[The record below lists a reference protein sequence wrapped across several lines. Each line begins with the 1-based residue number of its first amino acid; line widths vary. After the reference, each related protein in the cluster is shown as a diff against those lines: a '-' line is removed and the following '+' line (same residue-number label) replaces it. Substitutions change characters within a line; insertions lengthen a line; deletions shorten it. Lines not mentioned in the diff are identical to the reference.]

1 MDAYIHRDIFG
12 TKKHLFIH
20 TSGEYSWREYL
31 PADAWVFSCQG
42 QALNSVNSIMKLMS
56 VEQPSL
62 EFPEHVRSLRDGL
75 DVHVGT
81 VPWHLVLSKKQ
92 FSSWC
97 SGLVKRVRDA
107 IQQFSSNRY
116 ASTFISSARFLSELR
131 PASIDID
138 RLQGYLAAEDNAT
151 IRTTLISAAPGEGDL
166 AEKVT
171 YSMVDTSTGR
181 LVVRSGPQVLTL
193 PKKYRDIF
201 CSKHK
206 GGTVYQVDF
215 VSLEPRV
222 ARLIS
227 GAPSP
232 QDVYEAISKEIF
244 SGELER
250 KEVKLAVL
258 CALYGGSA
266 RRLSNMLSG
275 RASAPD
281 VIRKVR
287 KYFAVAD
294 LTTRLTAQLEEQG
307 YIENFYG
314 RRLHPTSDSKN
325 LMISHFLQSTA
336 VDVALKGFSQ
346 LVQQHCRGLKV
357 DPLLVIHDALLLDV
371 HPSHD
376 EQFKSLAKEGVLL
389 DGLGS
394 FPLSLDVVS
403 RSA

>member
-12 TKKHLFIH
+12 TKRHLFIH
-20 TSGEYSWREYL
+20 TSGEYSWTERI
-31 PADAWVFSCQG
+31 PDDAWVFSREA
-42 QALNSVNSIMKLMS
+42 ALRSVNSIMRLLS
-56 VEQPSL
+56 IELPGL
-62 EFPEHVRSLRDGL
+62 EFEEHVRSLREGL

-81 VPWHLVLSKKQ
+81 VPWHLILSKKQ
-92 FSSWC
+92 FGSWC
-97 SGLVKRVRDA
+97 SGLVERVGGA
-107 IQQFSSNRY
+107 VQQFSSDRY
-116 ASTFISSARFLSELR
+116 APTFISNGQFLSELR
-131 PASIDID
+131 PACIDLD
-138 RLQGYLAAEDNAT
+138 KLQGYLAAEDNAT
-151 IRTTLISAAPGEGDL
+151 IRKTLISAVPEEGDL
-166 AEKVT
+166 AERVT

-201 CSKHK
+201 CSKHR

-215 VSLEPRV
+215 ISLEPRV
-222 ARLIS
+222 ARLLS
-227 GAPSP
+227 GTTVER
-232 QDVYEAISKEIF
+232 DVYEAISREIF

-275 RASAPD
+275 RASAPT

-287 KYFAVAD
+287 KYFAVVD
-294 LTTRLTAQLEEQG
+294 LTTRLTAQLEKQG

-325 LMISHFLQSTA
+325 LLISHFLQSTA

-346 LVQQHCRGLKV
+346 LVRQRCRGLRV

-371 HPSHD
+371 HPSDD
-376 EQFKSLAKEGVLL
+376 EQFRRLVKEGVLL